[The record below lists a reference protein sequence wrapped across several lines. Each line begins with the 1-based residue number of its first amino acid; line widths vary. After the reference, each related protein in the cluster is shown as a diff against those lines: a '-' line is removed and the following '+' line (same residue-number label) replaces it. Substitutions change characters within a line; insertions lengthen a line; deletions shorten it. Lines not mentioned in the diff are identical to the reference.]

1 MSTILARK
9 NASVPAQVRRTGK
22 VTDFLDDIQEGTE
35 SNVFA
40 APADSNIKER
50 RMGRQGSRKAF
61 YRNPQVSII
70 SHCNLRNV
78 LKTGLSHT
86 ANSKT

>member
-22 VTDFLDDIQEGTE
+22 VTDFLDDIREGTE

-50 RMGRQGSRKAF
+50 GWEGR
-61 YRNPQVSII
+61 
-70 SHCNLRNV
+70 V
-78 LKTGLSHT
+78 LGRLFIEILKCQSSAT
-86 ANSKT
+86 AI